1 MKRVRVLNKYDDKL
15 ATCPFCGSPA
25 QMTRALMVTGMIV
38 IRCTNDKCGADI
50 VFSGCELSEE
60 KSLEHFN
67 RRAGTSCS

>member
-1 MKRVRVLNKYDDKL
+1 MKRVTVLNKYDDKL

-67 RRAGTSCS
+67 RRAGASFS

>member
-1 MKRVRVLNKYDDKL
+1 MKRVTVLDKYDDKL

-50 VFSGCELSEE
+50 IFSGCELSEE
-60 KSLEHFN
+60 KSLKRFN
-67 RRAGTSCS
+67 TRHAEAF